1 MFLSWSPSSPSFNQ
15 SILSTPCIKFW
26 KGIEQLFI
34 FSPLLVQFDWG

>member
-15 SILSTPCIKFW
+15 PILSTVGIKIW
-26 KGIEQLFI
+26 KATEQLFI